1 MFDIISLQD
10 CERLF
15 FCIEENI
22 DVWKETAFF
31 QAVKNHI
38 LRICN
43 GKQLYNQI
51 NISKDLSGST
61 ILPFNINHYFDYFQ
75 ICYVDYPGRKIQYFV
90 AESYCFWRS
99 SFLFLKDPA

>member
-51 NISKDLSGST
+51 NISKNLQFCRS
-61 ILPFNINHYFDYFQ
+61 ILIITLIIFRF
-75 ICYVDYPGRKIQYFV
+75 
-90 AESYCFWRS
+90 AT
-99 SFLFLKDPA
+99 

>member
-43 GKQLYNQI
+43 GKQLYNQV
-51 NISKDLSGST
+51 NISKRVYQDLQFCRS
-61 ILPFNINHYFDYFQ
+61 ILIITLIIFRF
-75 ICYVDYPGRKIQYFV
+75 
-90 AESYCFWRS
+90 AT
-99 SFLFLKDPA
+99 